1 MQILNMNTQKLLN
14 YLNLLCHLNI
24 TRFMMNMT
32 KVEKITTYQKIMI
45 HQLHNLVEDNLLIL
59 LYYQEVGNSL
69 TLLHHRVEGNLLILI
84 HNQEVDKLR
93 HLLYHQEEGNLL

>member
-1 MQILNMNTQKLLN
+1 MNTQKLLN

-45 HQLHNLVEDNLLIL
+45 HQLHNLEVDKLLIL
-59 LYYQEVGNSL
+59 LYYQEVCNFL
-69 TLLHHRVEGNLLILI
+69 ILLHRRVEGNPLILI
-84 HNQEVDKLR
+84 HNLEEDKLR